1 MPMDYSKYAKNWKE
15 ISKQTILN
23 AENRCELC
31 HAENGKPHW
40 LTGSKVVLTVHHI
53 DRDKKNNSKYNLIA
67 LCQRCHL
74 RLDLE
79 LHISNRKESDLLKK
93 QQFSIN
99 LIHK

>member
-1 MPMDYSKYAKNWKE
+1 MPRDYSKYARNWKE
-15 ISKQTILN
+15 IAKQTILN
-23 AENRCELC
+23 AENRWELC
-31 HAENGKPHW
+31 RAENGKRHW
-40 LTGSKVVLTVHHI
+40 LAGSKVVVTVDHV
-53 DRDKKNNSKYNLIA
+53 DGDKRINSKYNLIA